1 MHTTGF
7 QARRWLRAGVV
18 MGALVAAG
26 SLAACKD
33 FLTADN
39 PAAVP
44 VERLEDT
51 ALVELM
57 HNSAIGALQGHSA
70 PNTNTYF
77 WLTYLSAIFTD
88 ELRNHHVFFEE
99 GLFDQRRVTVDN
111 IYNSVFTYSPLQRGR
126 WLADSIAGRM
136 RTIYGDSA
144 LRDVRLARTYAMAGY
159 TLVMLGEMWCEV
171 PLSTGAEKYSRP
183 YTSAELFGFAEAR
196 FDSALKIAAAS
207 RAANVAAGPAA
218 NRFVLTADSIRNLA
232 LVGMARAALNRGDD
246 AKAIAN
252 AQLVTGMGTANDFE
266 YRLHY
271 NSNTVL
277 GIANLYQERL
287 SGSAGERVG
296 SVTGTPFF
304 NLDDARVPHPRDA
317 TGLPLTEATQN
328 GLQALVPNSSP
339 SHSTYNGT
347 KTGADFSYGGSIRL
361 ASRLEAQYILAE
373 AGGAAGANL
382 GGQSNIAFVE
392 SRRTAFP
399 STTAATPTDAATYG
413 ANLRD
418 QRRRDF
424 YLDGH
429 RMGDLRRYLRRYQ
442 VDDWQKGSFYGST
455 TVSFANQMCWP
466 LTVAEITNN
475 PLVPKPY
482 TPPNGP

>member
-1 MHTTGF
+1 MHTIGIR
-7 QARRWLRAGVV
+7 ARRWMRAAIAT
-18 MGALVAAG
+18 GALASAG
-26 SLAACKD
+26 SFAACKD
-33 FLTADN
+33 FLTAEN
-39 PAAVP
+39 PAAIP

-57 HNSAIGALQGHSA
+57 HNAAIGALQGHSG
-70 PNTNTYF
+70 PFSNTYF

-99 GLFDQRRVTVDN
+99 GLYDQRRVTVEN
-111 IYNSVFTYSPLQRGR
+111 SYNSTFTYSPLQRGR
-126 WLADSIAGRM
+126 WLTDSIAGRM
-136 RTIYGDSA
+136 RAIYGDSA

-159 TLVMLGEMWCEV
+159 TLIMLGEMWCEV
-171 PLSTGAEKYSRP
+171 PLSTADERYSRP
-183 YTSAELFGFAEAR
+183 YNSLELFAFAEAR
-196 FDSALKIAAAS
+196 FDSALKVAAAA
-207 RAANVAAGPAA
+207 RAANAAAGPAA
-218 NRFVLTADSIRNLA
+218 NRFVLAADSIRNLA
-232 LVGMARAALNRGDD
+232 LVGMARAALNRGDN
-246 AKAIAN
+246 AKAIAH
-252 AQLVTGMGTANDFE
+252 AQQVTGMGTSGDFE

-271 NSNTVL
+271 NSNTTL
-277 GIANLYQERL
+277 GVANLYQERL
-287 SGSAGERVG
+287 SGGSGEKVG
-296 SVTGTPFF
+296 SITGTPFF

-317 TGLPLTEATQN
+317 ADQPVTEAMQN
-328 GLQALVPNSSP
+328 GLQAVVPNSPP
-339 SHSTYNGT
+339 SHSTFNGT
-347 KTGADFSYGGSIRL
+347 KIGADFSYGGSIRL

-373 AGGAAGANL
+373 AGGATGTNL
-382 GGQSNIAFVE
+382 GSQANIAFVE

-399 STTAATPTDAATYG
+399 STTAATPTDPTNYD
-413 ANLRD
+413 ANLRN

-429 RMGDLRRYLRRYQ
+429 RMGDLRRYLRRYN

-455 TVSFANQMCWP
+455 TISFNNQMCWP

>member
-1 MHTTGF
+1 MHTIGI
-7 QARRWLRAGVV
+7 QARRWMRAAVVAGVLAV
-18 MGALVAAG
+18 AG
-26 SLAACKD
+26 SLAGCKD
-33 FLTADN
+33 FLTAAN
-39 PAAVP
+39 PAAIP

-57 HNSAIGALQGHSA
+57 HNSAIAALQGNSA
-70 PNTNTYF
+70 ANTNTYF

-111 IYNSVFTYSPLQRGR
+111 SYNNVFTYSPLQRGR
-126 WLADSIAGRM
+126 WLADSLAGRM
-136 RTIYGDSA
+136 RAIYADSA

-159 TLVMLGEMWCEV
+159 TLIMLGEMWCEA
-171 PLSTGAEKYSRP
+171 PLSLGSELYSRP
-183 YTSAELFGFAEAR
+183 YTSNELFAFAEAR
-196 FDSALKIAAAS
+196 FDSALKVAAAS
-207 RAANVAAGPAA
+207 RTANVAAGTAGT
-218 NRFVLTADSIRNLA
+218 RFVLGADSIRNLA
-232 LVGMARAALNRGDD
+232 LIGMARAAINRGDD
-246 AKAIAN
+246 AKAIAH
-252 AQLVTGMGTANDFE
+252 AQQVTGMGTANDFE

-287 SGSAGERVG
+287 SGGSGERVG
-296 SVTGTPFF
+296 SITGTPFF

-317 TGLPLTEATQN
+317 AGLPQTEATQN
-328 GLQALVPNSSP
+328 GLQAVVPNSPP
-339 SHSTYNGT
+339 SHSTYIGT

-373 AGGAAGANL
+373 AGGAGGTNL
-382 GGQSNIAFVE
+382 GGQANIAFVE

-399 STTAATPTDAATYG
+399 STTAATPTDPTSYG
-413 ANLRD
+413 TNLRD

-442 VDDWQKGSFYGST
+442 IDDWQKGSFYGST
-455 TVSFANQMCWP
+455 TINFNNQMCWP